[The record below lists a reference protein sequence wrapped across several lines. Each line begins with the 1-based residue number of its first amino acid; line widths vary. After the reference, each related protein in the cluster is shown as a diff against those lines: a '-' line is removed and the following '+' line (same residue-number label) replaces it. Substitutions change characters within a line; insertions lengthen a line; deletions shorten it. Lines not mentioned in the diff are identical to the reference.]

1 LRLPAGGQ
9 GFGRRRFGLDR
20 LAVPI
25 GIVEL
30 GVRLH
35 KVINREVVLA
45 VIQPRAAP
53 DDLLELDHRV
63 HGPHQHD
70 VAHVAG
76 VHPGGEFLRRGQD
89 GGQRVFVVLKLAQ
102 VLLAQLAV
110 VGGHAHAVVGCGADL
125 GLVDQVA
132 HQQGVL
138 LGGAKHNR
146 LFALVDAVH
155 EQLHAVGLALFDLDA
170 VG

>member
-1 LRLPAGGQ
+1 MLDGAGFAVGQFDHQLGLAVFAGLAHFGWLGWVLRLPAGWQ
-9 GFGRRRFGLDR
+9 GFGGGCFGLDR
-20 LAVPI
+20 FAVPI

-30 GVRLH
+30 VVRLH

-53 DDLLELDHRV
+53 DDLFELDHRI

-76 VHPGGEFLRRGQD
+76 VHTGREFLRCGQD
-89 GGQRVFVVLKLAQ
+89 GGQRFLVVLKLHQ

-110 VGGHAHAVVGCGADL
+110 VGGHAHAVVGRGAGL
-125 GLVDQVA
+125 GLVDQVT
-132 HQQGVL
+132 H
-138 LGGAKHNR
+138 
-146 LFALVDAVH
+146 
-155 EQLHAVGLALFDLDA
+155 
-170 VG
+170 